1 MQYFISGTVCVIT
14 LFFRRRLFTVSSLQL
29 YSHTRYFNLSEASGS
44 VKWSASKQKTS
55 KANSRDS
62 QSSEDVVSVDG
73 ATRSLK
79 LANQQQATKDPEE
92 TPIKDADK
100 EDEDEQ
106 QQEEE
111 DDEDE
116 EDELGFVNG
125 VIWLAII
132 TALIALCSDALVDTI
147 ENAADGIGVSSNFLA
162 TIILPIVGNAAEHS
176 SAIVFGYKGRPT
188 LAVAIAI
195 GSSLQI
201 ALFVLPLLILLAW
214 MMQYDIDLDM
224 GSFESFSLLVA
235 VLLAV
240 WMLHPGRATW
250 LSGSVLLMAYVLIAA
265 GFCVRKEQSL
275 SL

>member
-1 MQYFISGTVCVIT
+1 M
-14 LFFRRRLFTVSSLQL
+14 
-29 YSHTRYFNLSEASGS
+29 
-44 VKWSASKQKTS
+44 KWSASKQKTS

-79 LANQQQATKDPEE
+79 LANHQKVTEDLEE
-92 TPIKDADK
+92 KPIKDADK

-111 DDEDE
+111 DDENE

-224 GSFESFSLLVA
+224 GSFESFSVLVA